1 MTLKLILE
9 WGTLFFLFGVGCYT
23 IWVIKDEKILFES
36 NPVILFKKF
45 KILIPLEWGKVQKNS
60 DNELSFRSDDSGN
73 DWEARYIWTPE
84 TEEMQLS
91 DLFQKKISER
101 NIVFDQGQNIVYN
114 PTEFNHSQFLLSNRF
129 EIARLDGTST
139 VDRYDRHYCDVVLIR
154 EKKSGACLYAENKGP
169 ILNGFLEALSFEES
183 LVNIELL

>member
-1 MTLKLILE
+1 MLL
-9 WGTLFFLFGVGCYT
+9 GVGCYT
-23 IWVIKDEKILFES
+23 LWAIKDEKIHFAS

-45 KILIPLEWGKVQKNS
+45 KILIPLDWGNAQRDS
-60 DNELSFRSDDSGN
+60 ENELSFKSNDSGN
-73 DWEARYIWTPE
+73 TWEARYIWTPE
-84 TEEMQLS
+84 SNEMELS

-101 NIVFDQGQNIVYN
+101 NIVFDQGQPIVYN
-114 PTEFNHSQFLLSNRF
+114 PTEFLRSQFLLNNRF

-139 VDRYDRHYCDVVLIR
+139 VDRDDRHYCDVVLIR